1 MGSWRAHDGII
12 LSSIMTRFPAEDTV
26 TAQVQDESERFAL
39 VTGGNDDMIKVSS
52 DVGCR
57 VSEQC

>member
-12 LSSIMTRFPAEDTV
+12 LSSIITRFPAEEKV
-26 TAQVQDESERFAL
+26 TAQEQGELERFAL

-52 DVGCR
+52 C
-57 VSEQC
+57 